1 MGKGEEGRE
10 EEMRGKKERAGE
22 RREFVPLP

>member
-10 EEMRGKKERAGE
+10 EDGFGS
-22 RREFVPLP
+22 L